1 MVKKKNINVQI
12 MFRIFQILLFELVL
26 KRLISLK
33 HKEKINFRQDI
44 NKNDYQN
51 HGLKSKRLF
60 FYDLSPIEF

>member
-1 MVKKKNINVQI
+1 
-12 MFRIFQILLFELVL
+12 
-26 KRLISLK
+26 LK

-60 FYDLSPIEF
+60 FYDLRPDRI